1 MSMPPGEKRPTTP
14 NLEQRTTASIMFTD
28 VVGFSKHS
36 SINEERTFRALNRDF
51 DIIYRQ
57 VAAHGGQV
65 LNTMGD
71 GMMVVFMSATSCMQC
86 ALNIQ
91 GDFYR
96 QALSKPNDGIL
107 EHRIGLHIG
116 DVILN
121 GKNTMGDGVN
131 QAARIQALAR
141 PNSIAMSREFHKM
154 VENKTPF
161 TAKYLG
167 PRMTKNIPEP
177 IAIYEVPPID
187 DAIRQKAAEA
197 LFTPP
202 SSEVNE
208 GATGRRGA
216 LMLVAAIILIL
227 AAAAPIFMLRAAQKS
242 ADEQAKRD
250 GRGFGSGTGGKRV
263 AENLRDRLQGHNDGG
278 NNSATSEAN
287 NEAANNAE
295 PTSISL
301 TPDQISEIA
310 AKTNSYDYAG
320 VASELL
326 ASPGAESADG
336 VVMIRKYENLAEFKR
351 WLDAEMSST
360 SETSPVQIT
369 VDGVTSRVYTSPE
382 GITLVGADGHASTKK
397 LWEYRPK
404 MIEAIAQAV
413 VTSPPDANLP
423 AKDAAAWLET
433 FKEVHRLDQ

>member
-1 MSMPPGEKRPTTP
+1 MPPGEKRSTTP

-28 VVGFSKHS
+28 VVSFSKHS
-36 SINEERTFRALNRDF
+36 SIDEQRTFRALNRDF
-51 DIIYRQ
+51 DIIYHQ

-71 GMMVVFMSATSCMQC
+71 GMMIVFMSATSCMQC
-86 ALNIQ
+86 ALGIQ

-96 QALSKPNDGIL
+96 QSLSRPIDGIL

-116 DVILN
+116 DVLLN

-161 TAKYLG
+161 SAKYLG
-167 PRMTKNIPEP
+167 LRMTKNIPEP

-202 SSEVNE
+202 PSEVNE

-216 LMLVAAIILIL
+216 LMLVAAIILL
-227 AAAAPIFMLRAAQKS
+227 VAAAAPIFMLRAAQKS
-242 ADEQAKRD
+242 AEEQARRE
-250 GRGFGSGTGGKRV
+250 GRGFAAGTGGKRV
-263 AENLRDRLQGHNDGG
+263 AENLRDRLQGHSENA
-278 NNSATSEAN
+278 NNAPAAAN
-287 NEAANNAE
+287 NEAANNSE

-301 TPDQISEIA
+301 TPDQISDIA

-320 VASELL
+320 VAAELL
-326 ASPGAESADG
+326 ASQGAESPDG
-336 VVMIRKYENLAEFKR
+336 SVMINKFENLVQFKS
-351 WLDAEMSST
+351 WLDAEMSAT
-360 SETSPVQIT
+360 SETAPIQIT
-369 VDGVTSRVYTSPE
+369 VDGATSKVFATPE
-382 GITLVGADGHASTKK
+382 GITVVGADGHSSTKK

-404 MIEAIAQAV
+404 MIEAMAEAV
-413 VTSPPDANLP
+413 ATTPPDANVP
-423 AKDAAAWLET
+423 TTNATGWIGT